1 VLSGGLP
8 HTQMVGLPRT
18 AVRESRDRVRAAIVC
33 SQFEFPQRRIT
44 IDVPPR
50 I

>member
-1 VLSGGLP
+1 
-8 HTQMVGLPRT
+8 MVGLPRT